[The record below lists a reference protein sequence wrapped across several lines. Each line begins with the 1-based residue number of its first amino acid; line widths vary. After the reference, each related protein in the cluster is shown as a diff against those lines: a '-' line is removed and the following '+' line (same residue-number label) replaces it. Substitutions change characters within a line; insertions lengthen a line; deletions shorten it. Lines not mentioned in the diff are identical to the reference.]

1 MLSAETEDSSQMS
14 SEVNNDILSAQIQS
28 NGAKLIGRRFIGHMD
43 NDPKHTA
50 KAAQEFLKV
59 KRWNILSISWS
70 QHDWAAFHWLK
81 PEEGVY
87 IVLNMDVFLQKHMD
101 SLQEAFIHPPES
113 CEACFNMGG
122 CALFDY
128 FWTVELLYSK
138 AGKSQ
143 DKDSSERRKLFR
155 FLGELTL

>member
-1 MLSAETEDSSQMS
+1 MFSAETEDSSQMS

-70 QHDWAAFHWLK
+70 QPDWAAFHWLK

-87 IVLNMDVFLQKHMD
+87 FVLNMDVF
-101 SLQEAFIHPPES
+101 
-113 CEACFNMGG
+113 
-122 CALFDY
+122 
-128 FWTVELLYSK
+128 
-138 AGKSQ
+138 
-143 DKDSSERRKLFR
+143 
-155 FLGELTL
+155 